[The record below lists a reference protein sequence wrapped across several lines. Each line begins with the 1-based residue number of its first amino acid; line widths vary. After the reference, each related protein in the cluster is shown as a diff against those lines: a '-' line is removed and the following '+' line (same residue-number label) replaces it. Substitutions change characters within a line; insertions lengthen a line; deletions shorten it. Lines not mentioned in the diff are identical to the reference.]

1 MENAPGYN
9 SAYLSLNLLD
19 ELDYCLAGYGKPN
32 VEFLF
37 TLNTFVETFI
47 ASSEFYTS
55 LDELNHLNLT
65 TPVLFPN
72 GRPIL
77 NLVVRE
83 GGLKFVNG
91 VVNNPSVEIYRIDAS
106 DLSRK
111 EAQREFVIDYGRKIK
126 DGYFIQSNVDVA
138 VEKIPLITS
147 KIDNGNFVVSEVR
160 TTTNELVSNLMKV
173 SRSTNI
179 QTSLPIYLYGQQVA
193 SLPKKPYSI
202 KSLNLV
208 AKIHEAKL
216 EDLMSSLDYQ
226 FLPIPPFTSILLS
239 QVNSIYDIP
248 EALTQLRLDFQ
259 DLRKKFVELETE
271 IYEAATIKEQLNALN
286 NFKSFWA
293 AFNKKYQGKNKR
305 IFYGT
310 LDFFNSSDGDKAVDT
325 FVDSGNF
332 SDSIKDLNVGK
343 LAVKLITESVSWYKD
358 KKAINRFKG
367 LTNIWELFQGN
378 TNLVQ
383 QIKHFERIFGVQFEN
398 ADIKRVNDFVK
409 TKLNDITKDII

>member
-106 DLSRK
+106 VLSRK

-126 DGYFIQSNVDVA
+126 DGYFIQSNVDIA

-202 KSLNLV
+202 KSLNMV

-310 LDFFNSSDGDKAVDT
+310 LDFFNISDGDKVLDT

-343 LAVKLITESVSWYKD
+343 LAVKLISESVSWYKD